1 MKRQDTN
8 WEKYLHDDEGF
19 LSKIYKESSKLNTEK
34 TKYLKWGK
42 DLNWHFTK
50 EVIQMENKD
59 MKRCSTLLVMTEMHI
74 QATMR

>member
-8 WEKYLHDDEGF
+8 WEKYLHDDEGV

-42 DLNWHFTK
+42 DLN
-50 EVIQMENKD
+50 
-59 MKRCSTLLVMTEMHI
+59 
-74 QATMR
+74 

>member
-42 DLNWHFTK
+42 DLN
-50 EVIQMENKD
+50 
-59 MKRCSTLLVMTEMHI
+59 
-74 QATMR
+74 